1 MIYFKKVNFLAK
13 FKIIFS
19 PPPETGEK
27 FMCKS
32 VMYYYNEQVANMYR
46 FFDCT
51 YYFYY
56 QIGMHSKCRIKTFK
70 A

>member
-13 FKIIFS
+13 LKIIFS

-32 VMYYYNEQVANMYR
+32 VMYYYNEQVANITASLIVLTI
-46 FFDCT
+46 FIT
-51 YYFYY
+51 
-56 QIGMHSKCRIKTFK
+56 K
-70 A
+70 